1 MPGGNPNQVLPRKE
15 CLVPAPLR
23 TPPGDSWMAQP
34 CGSSV
39 ESNPVNH
46 QEQLS
51 RLSIRLKAVYQ
62 QLGTLGSRG
71 QLVGRLNVWYGCW
84 SDPLYPC
91 TCIFSLLSL
100 HPVLLGHQG
109 RRLALP
115 LPGWV
120 LWMSVWSLQQCLC
133 GLCLWCLPAG
143 DTSLPHCCLDSGIWL
158 SYHILKCPLWELQIG
173 ARFSLWSLPF
183 RCVSLLE
190 SLII

>member
-15 CLVPAPLR
+15 CLVPIPLR

-51 RLSIRLKAVYQ
+51 RLSIRPKAVYQ

-71 QLVGRLNVWYGCW
+71 QLLGRLNVWYGCW
-84 SDPLYPC
+84 SDPLYWC

-120 LWMSVWSLQQCLC
+120 LWMSVWSLQHVCVVSVCGVCLLGIHPC
-133 GLCLWCLPAG
+133 LTAAWTQGFGCPITSLNVLCESFRLVPDSPCDLCL
-143 DTSLPHCCLDSGIWL
+143 SGVL
-158 SYHILKCPLWELQIG
+158 AC
-173 ARFSLWSLPF
+173 WSH
-183 RCVSLLE
+183 
-190 SLII
+190 